1 MDQVEI
7 EILETPVGELLLD
20 DGLNTL
26 AIVESVPQLGDDE
39 EILTLDE
46 AILDGTGN
54 TLTALLL
61 VAVV

>member
-1 MDQVEI
+1 VE
-7 EILETPVGELLLD
+7 G
-20 DGLNTL
+20 
-26 AIVESVPQLGDDE
+26 VPQLGDDE

-61 VAVV
+61 VAVVCTTPNDVSYCLLIM